1 MTPSRDFRSV
11 ANIDAY
17 IAGFRRGMT
26 DARAGRTGLAVC
38 VADADYRLGYRRGQA
53 TWQRTQQPRL
63 DDRSGR
69 AIGAQ
74 PR

>member
-1 MTPSRDFRSV
+1 MTPRRALRPV

-53 TWQRTQQPRL
+53 TWQRTQRPRL
-63 DDRSGR
+63 DDRSGN
-69 AIGAQ
+69 AVGAP